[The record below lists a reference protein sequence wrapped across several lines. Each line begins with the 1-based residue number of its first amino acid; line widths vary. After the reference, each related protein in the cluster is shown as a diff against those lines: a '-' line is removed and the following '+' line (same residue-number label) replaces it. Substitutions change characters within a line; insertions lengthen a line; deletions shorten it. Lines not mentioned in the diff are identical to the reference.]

1 MRQCGGQFNKDSYDP
16 DGDYKLLFE
25 SGQEVNTVPVTST
38 DIVLWKYKSELGK
51 DYKRMLFYFCKGND
65 YHLPERLK
73 GGNPFCSSEEE
84 EDLVKETQ
92 PVQMNVIFSICYCQ
106 VIQF

>member
-1 MRQCGGQFNKDSYDP
+1 
-16 DGDYKLLFE
+16 
-25 SGQEVNTVPVTST
+25 
-38 DIVLWKYKSELGK
+38 
-51 DYKRMLFYFCKGND
+51 MLFYFCKGND